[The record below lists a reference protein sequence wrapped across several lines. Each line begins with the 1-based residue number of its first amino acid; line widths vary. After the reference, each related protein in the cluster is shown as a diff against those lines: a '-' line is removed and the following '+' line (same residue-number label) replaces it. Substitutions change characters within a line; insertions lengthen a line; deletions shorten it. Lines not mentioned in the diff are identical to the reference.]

1 VTYPLLTPTEAIQLI
16 PATGRIF
23 IQGAAATPTT
33 LIDELVRQADRFRD
47 LELMHLHTMGSAP
60 YASPQWRH
68 HFRVTNFFVGA
79 NLRKAIDHDRID
91 YLPCFLS
98 EIPAVLKRGPRKP
111 DVALIHVSPPDRH
124 GFCTLG
130 TSVDVTRAA
139 VDTAPLVIAQVNPR
153 MPRIHGDGVIHVNE
167 IDAFVAVDS
176 PVPESAL
183 PALTREEEQIGKH
196 VANLIEDGAT
206 LQMGIGAIPNAV
218 LKFLTNHK
226 DLGMHTEMWSDGALD
241 LIESGVINNRL
252 KSIHPHK
259 NVSGFLFG
267 TKRLYDFVDDNPSVI
282 LLDVSYVN
290 NPAVIAR
297 NRRVTAINSAV
308 EVDLTGQVCADSI
321 GSHIISGVGGQ
332 IDFIRGASLSEGGKP
347 IIAMTSR
354 TQKGVPRIVGAL
366 KQGAGVVT
374 TRAHIHYVVT
384 EYGAADLFGRTI
396 NERAKALISIAH
408 PDDRESLER
417 EWIKTKASYS

>member
-1 VTYPLLTPTEAIQLI
+1 MSYSPTSLSEAIQKI
-16 PATGRIF
+16 PSTGRVF
-23 IQGAAATPTT
+23 IQGAAATPNR
-33 LIDELVRQADRFRD
+33 LIDELVRQADRFSD

-60 YASPQWRH
+60 YASPQLTKN
-68 HFRVTNFFVGA
+68 FRVTNFFVGA
-79 NLRKAIDHDRID
+79 NLRRAIDYDRVD

-98 EIPAVLKRGPRKP
+98 EIPTLLRKGPRRP

-139 VDTAPLVIAQVNPR
+139 LDSASLIIAQVNPQ
-153 MPRIHGDGVIHVNE
+153 MPRVHGDGVIHINE
-167 IDAFVAVDS
+167 IDYFVETND
-176 PVPESAL
+176 PLPESLL
-183 PALTREEEQIGKH
+183 PELSKEEEQIGKNI
-196 VANLIEDGAT
+196 AGIIEDGAT

-218 LKFLTNHK
+218 LRYLTNHK

-241 LIESGVINNRL
+241 LIEKGIINNR
-252 KSIHPHK
+252 KKRIHPHK
-259 NVSGFLFG
+259 NVSTFLYG
-267 TKRLYDFVDDNPSVI
+267 SKKLYDFINDHPAVI
-282 LLDVSYVN
+282 LLDVAYVN
-290 NPAVIAR
+290 SPAVIAR
-297 NRRVTAINSAV
+297 NPRVTAINSAV

-354 TQKGVPRIVGAL
+354 THHRIPRIVAAL

-374 TRAHIHYVVT
+374 SRAHVHYIVT
-384 EYGAADLFGRTI
+384 EYGVANLFGKTI
-396 NERAKALISIAH
+396 NERAKALIGIAH
-408 PDDRESLER
+408 PEDRDQLEKD
-417 EWIKTKASYS
+417 WFLTKNS